1 MAVNEKYIEFMVNKD
16 TDSMEDTVPTVLD
29 YLFTTYGKITAEEVK
44 DLENSCLNISF
55 NPVDPM
61 VTIFRLIKQLQ
72 KKANEVGIL
81 YSEQQLIKFGPSLI
95 RNTQEFL
102 KAPGEWNK
110 KLQRVEIGK
119 NNNHIF
125 AQLKLNLRR
134 FVD

>member
-102 KAPGEWNK
+102 KALGEWNK

-134 FVD
+134 FVA

>member
-61 VTIFRLIKQLQ
+61 VTIFCLIGQLQ
-72 KKANEVGIL
+72 KKAKEVGIP
-81 YSEQQLIKFGPSLI
+81 YSEQQLIEFGLSLL
-95 RNTQEFL
+95 RNTQEYL
-102 KAPGEWNK
+102 KALGEWNRKLVTDRNWK
-110 KLQRVEIGK
+110 KI
-119 NNNHIF
+119 NHIF

-134 FVD
+134 FVA